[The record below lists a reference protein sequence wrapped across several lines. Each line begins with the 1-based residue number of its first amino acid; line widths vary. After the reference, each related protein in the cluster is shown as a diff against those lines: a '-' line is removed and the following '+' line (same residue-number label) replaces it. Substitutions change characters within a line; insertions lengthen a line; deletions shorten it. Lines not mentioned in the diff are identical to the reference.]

1 MADQKSPA
9 AAAPAAKPR
18 DPFREYEEQF
28 IASPDPWVEITKL
41 DHGSERAFATTVQG
55 MVINAEPAQRPVME
69 GRLLKA
75 LERPGCTAEGRMFIC
90 RMLAL
95 IGGGAAVPAL
105 ASLLQDPATADAARY
120 ALEPNPDPA
129 AAAALRAA
137 LPKLNGDAKIGLIG
151 SIALRGDTAALN
163 DLSAIQRNASEPEA
177 VRAAA
182 GRALERLNART

>member
-1 MADQKSPA
+1 MADKKSPA

-18 DPFREYEEQF
+18 DPFREYEDQF

-75 LERPGCTAEGRMFIC
+75 LERPGCTEEGRMFIC

-95 IGGGAAVPAL
+95 IGSAAAVPAL
-105 ASLLQDPATADAARY
+105 STLLQEPATADAARY

-129 AAAALRAA
+129 AGAALRAA
-137 LPKLNGDAKIGLIG
+137 LSKLNGDAKIGLIG
-151 SIALRGDTAALN
+151 SIALRGDTAAL
-163 DLSAIQRNASEPEA
+163 DVIAAIQRNAGEPEA